1 MKLRVEGLSDLD
13 PLSVPLPVGTEV
25 STRVERMLGE
35 RRVPHGAVGRVT
47 AVQGS
52 EIHVEIVGV
61 GALTYAREDLIPRKV
76 GQLRFAHRREA
87 AWSALRPHV
96 VIETVVGSHA
106 WGLADATSD
115 TDVRGVFVLP
125 FSWTT
130 GLAEP
135 PLDLVSAD
143 GSATYWEAGKAI
155 RQALRADP
163 NTLEMLFLPTA
174 RAHDPMGEW
183 ILAARDAF
191 VSAEIYGTFGRYAL
205 SQLKRL
211 RQSLRLAEHRH
222 LVLEWLR
229 KDHAQSLDQL
239 ADRLARATAI
249 EAATPEDAHLRAKD
263 YIKQL
268 YGSLFDQ
275 GLLESR
281 DYQGLITFAHGGAP
295 EAAYELGLP
304 RTLRPK
310 NAYNLLRLIVTATG
324 WLETGQPTF
333 EMQGSLRDELW
344 AIKRGQVPLEDVLA
358 RAEELAA
365 RLETARQQT
374 ALPANA
380 DVTLADALLR
390 RVREE
395 AARRWLTRAPGPFGA
410 DAPPFPEVTWE

>member
-13 PLSVPLPVGTEV
+13 PLAVPLPVGTEV
-25 STRVERMLGE
+25 STRVDRVLGE

-47 AVQGS
+47 AVQGN

-61 GALTYAREDLIPRKV
+61 GALVYAREDVMPRKA

-106 WGLADATSD
+106 WGLADASSD

-143 GSATYWEAGKAI
+143 GSVTYWEVGKAI
-155 RQALRADP
+155 RQAVRADP
-163 NTLEMLFLPTA
+163 NTLEMLFLPAAAA
-174 RAHDPMGEW
+174 RDPMGAW

-229 KDHAQSLDQL
+229 RDHAQSLDQL
-239 ADRLARATAI
+239 ADKLARETAI
-249 EAATPEDAHLRAKD
+249 EAATPEDAQLRARD

-268 YGSLFDQ
+268 YGSLYDQ

-281 DYQGLITFAHGGAP
+281 DYRGLVTFAHTGAH
-295 EAAYELGLP
+295 AGAHELGLP

-310 NAYNLLRLIVTATG
+310 NAYNLLRLIVTATA
-324 WLETGQPTF
+324 WLETGHPTF
-333 EMQGSLRDELW
+333 EMHGSLRDELW

-365 RLETARQQT
+365 RLESARQQT
-374 ALPANA
+374 ALPPSAN
-380 DVTLADALLR
+380 VTAADALLR

-395 AARRWLTRAPGPFGA
+395 AARRWLAGEPGPFGA

>member
-13 PLSVPLPVGTEV
+13 PLAVPLPVGTEV
-25 STRVERMLGE
+25 STRVDRVLGE

-47 AVQGS
+47 AVHGN
-52 EIHVEIVGV
+52 EIQVEIVGV
-61 GALTYAREDLIPRKV
+61 GALTYAREDVLPRKV
-76 GQLRFAHRREA
+76 GQLRFAQRREA

-106 WGLADATSD
+106 WGLADASSD

-143 GSATYWEAGKAI
+143 GSVTYWEVGKAI
-155 RQALRADP
+155 RQAVRADP
-163 NTLEMLFLPTA
+163 NTLEMLFLPAAAA
-174 RAHDPMGEW
+174 RDPMGEW

-229 KDHAQSLDQL
+229 HDHAQSLDQL
-239 ADRLARATAI
+239 ADRLARETAI
-249 EAATPEDAHLRAKD
+249 EAVTPEDARLRAKD

-268 YGSLFDQ
+268 YGSLYDQ
-275 GLLESR
+275 GLLENR
-281 DYQGLITFAHGGAP
+281 DYQGLVTFART
-295 EAAYELGLP
+295 AAHEFELP

-310 NAYNLLRLIVTATG
+310 NAYNLLRLIVTATA

-333 EMQGSLRDELW
+333 EMHGSLRDELW

-365 RLETARQQT
+365 RLETARQETVLPPSANVT
-374 ALPANA
+374 A
-380 DVTLADALLR
+380 ADALLR

-395 AARRWLTRAPGPFGA
+395 AARRWLTGAPGPFGA

>member
-13 PLSVPLPVGTEV
+13 PLAVPLPVGTEV
-25 STRVERMLGE
+25 STRVDRVLGE
-35 RRVPHGAVGRVT
+35 RRVPLGAVGRVT
-47 AVQGS
+47 AVHGD
-52 EIHVEIVGV
+52 EVHVEIVGV
-61 GALTYAREDLIPRKV
+61 GALTYAREDVLPRKV

-106 WGLADATSD
+106 WGLADASSD

-125 FSWTT
+125 FAWTT

-143 GSATYWEAGKAI
+143 GSVTYWEVGKAI
-155 RQALRADP
+155 RQAVRADP
-163 NTLEMLFLPTA
+163 NTLEMLFLPAATA
-174 RAHDPMGEW
+174 RDPMGEW

-229 KDHAQSLDQL
+229 QDHAQGLDQL
-239 ADRLARATAI
+239 ADRLARETAI
-249 EAATPEDAHLRAKD
+249 EAATPEDARLRAKD

-268 YGSLFDQ
+268 YGSLYDQ

-281 DYQGLITFAHGGAP
+281 DYQGLVTFAHTGAHAF
-295 EAAYELGLP
+295 ELP

-333 EMQGSLRDELW
+333 EMHGSLRDELW

-374 ALPANA
+374 VLPPSASVA
-380 DVTLADALLR
+380 AADALLR

-395 AARRWLTRAPGPFGA
+395 AARRWLTGAPGPFGT
-410 DAPPFPEVTWE
+410 DAPRFPEVTWE